1 MRIQHTTY
9 RKIIA
14 LLILLSS
21 VSSLFAQSKTY
32 HVTAEATSGGDG
44 LSWDKAITLTEALNL
59 AKAGD
64 EIWVKGYEDIT
75 GHIYKA
81 PEGGFVLPSGVAMYG
96 GFEGKETN
104 KNALPTG
111 RHKYQMKYQ
120 TALVGDINT
129 NDKASQQLIIYPEN
143 TTRTDNATHV
153 LTLQMGVTPGNTN
166 ENNAPTIVSGFLIAA
181 GNASGENTSAN
192 GRGGG
197 IYVVNNSNGGN
208 AQSRF
213 FRISQCNFANNYG
226 MRGGAIY
233 VDKSCTNPQSAISY
247 CSFFNNVAGKRG
259 TSENEGGGMW
269 IDGTATVYNCNINNN
284 TNGGIRLSKTSK
296 IVNCSVIANTVSAVD
311 LTAAGASGSDGG
323 GAVYNT
329 VLWHCTTLCKNDTR
343 PVFKSCAFSE
353 VESAD
358 GKDANGNVRISIQN
372 HTTKPAPWFVQ
383 SVVNLGYDF
392 SFSSNLKQLINT
404 SFRFEETSAL
414 YGAGDLQYY
423 QNYIEKS
430 NLEATGSTDV
440 RGKKRYESSSIDI
453 GAYEYERL
461 MAGRIRY
468 VMQNRQGTG
477 DGSSWA
483 NAMDD
488 IQKAINDLAED
499 ANGMKGEV
507 WVAEGTYEIKNRIA
521 EAQNA
526 PTSLLMKDGISV
538 YGSFKGNETSRAQRI
553 AASTDLKE
561 PWSWHY
567 KSTIKGNGYESTTWS
582 PTDEEWKVTSSSYHV
597 VWFAP
602 LPDGG
607 QAFSDNVY
615 LEGFIIE
622 GGAYQETNDKK
633 FEPDCGAGV
642 YMNDPNA
649 KLRYCIV
656 RNCNPGIKDTENKTP
671 RGGGIYCRNG
681 MTEGNLV
688 YNCSAYMGGG
698 IYIDDAGFVTRSM
711 VTNCSANMGAGVYLK
726 GDATDPNK
734 AYYQILAT
742 SVVSNNTST
751 RNGAVYVDG
760 HGLVI
765 NNTIT
770 NNYTTNTSDAADKE
784 SSNTGGVYIKKKGLI
799 ANNIIWNNSLLQS
812 TSNSNHQAARAQVY
826 AASPTKETV
835 QFYNNAIS
843 DVNAAIWNN
852 TYQVGTTAIN
862 NYYSGMG
869 FEQIQ
874 GTQFSTKEDF
884 NNKRGVITDKT
895 EVDYFWEVKQGTR
908 LRNIGISYALLPSAY
923 LYQPQIDLNG
933 KPFSFTPSTGA
944 YMPDN
949 HDIVFELNTTAKRLR
964 IYYDRSRELVEGTGQ
979 SWEKSYTS
987 SAVDEV
993 IDYLATIQDGD
1004 TVNVVEKGSTT
1015 KTKFTIN
1022 KADGYQF
1029 EICAREGIFA
1039 PKTAYVNEESD
1050 AKSCTFRIQP
1060 TVLPLTLY
1068 AGYPAYS
1075 EKKNPDDS
1083 DRNPILYRTEVN
1095 GNMEGSELS
1104 DGLYHLVR
1112 IEAGANVT
1120 IDGYVF
1126 THAYAAGK
1134 AYMPYGGGALI
1145 GSVDQINDPTTVK
1158 FKNCIF
1164 ENNTAMN
1171 GAALATMP
1179 DAENVN
1185 LELENCVIN
1194 NNTSKDLHNQNPSEL
1209 PSIIYLNKSNGSNNS
1224 LTLNHVSIINNEGV
1238 APDYNLVQQTSYAVG
1253 NKLYINGAW
1262 EGSKCNN
1269 TIDINTLGKDGA
1281 MNFSNPTK
1289 EVGAKM
1295 VGNVYF
1301 GGYAAFRPLTS
1312 SIEAGKIINSAA
1324 SSTTT
1329 KDMTGEERNLGGAP
1343 DLGAYEALLPKDG
1356 HVIYVRSYNT
1366 EWIENNA
1373 TDKEQIDGS
1382 PNFNLLNDDTS
1393 GKVYNGTSWDA
1404 AIHGNAVCDLNQ
1416 LEANDNNFYIRLE
1429 DGKMMAATKDVRAY
1443 SVYQKPTSWK
1453 NNTGIYA
1460 DNYYGPISGHYSHFM
1475 VNGFIND
1482 YLKDNT
1488 NADLYWNVY
1497 QGNTN
1502 HKDKYSDKDFNLI
1515 NNDRKERYVSGLQF
1529 AVEKA
1534 AKYNEEHKNESG
1546 FIPKEVWVG
1555 AGVYTDY
1562 KGFVIRNGVKV
1573 YGGFPHEGNPN
1584 MDDRLPLLSQYIP
1597 ARGDKKDKKKSDY
1610 ETILQIRKESPVKR
1624 DNNDVLQHNM
1634 ETEIN
1639 NRNVERHYVLYQPDV
1654 CVPTWH
1660 VVGDSSTI
1668 TQANSYRFIKN
1679 NSSHPYYENYQG
1691 NSANAPYNVNIYKQY
1706 ENVKW
1711 DGFTIRHGYII
1722 NYQANRD
1729 GGPGVRV
1736 FDNVELENL
1745 VIVNNLNHGYRVR
1758 GGGLYMDGQNSK
1770 ISNSYQLNNYATNAN
1785 SVSKAQVPDDTFK
1798 KNKSKYGNQDVYGGG
1813 AYMIVGT
1820 GFNMVVAKNRVMG
1833 TTESGG
1839 GIFIESATFYNN
1851 TVAYNMVEN
1860 KNEGSGIM
1868 QWSNA
1873 ETGIN
1878 SSLSLYNCIIYGNIK
1893 RNGGTNY
1900 QVGSTSVNTFKTP
1913 HSCYLPSCTD
1923 ALNNI
1928 FKKDSKNIIS
1938 SVNPFADGEN
1948 AKNTL
1953 DFRLAAE
1960 SKCLNAGTEDL
1971 KQNGEAKIASLP
1983 SKDMDFT
1990 NRIKD
1995 CTVDIGA
2002 YEADNTENI
2011 AAEAKTNTAGI
2022 VDYIYYVT
2030 SNGYGNR
2037 SGDSPKNAAC
2047 ADKLQSVLTAAGKLF
2062 EEKNKGIT
2070 DNAKKSKVYVK
2081 VAGYQADENGDRFVY
2096 HANTLAD
2103 PNDPQSY
2110 TFLIPNGV
2118 WLMGGYN
2125 EGTQKNGVPDPK
2137 TYNWDNDQR
2146 DCINEYQTLLSAKTE
2161 VKAGSTVTQ
2170 EVNGY
2175 HTVCF
2180 GKWPT
2185 GELDDYNT
2193 TAIEYRAVIDGCH
2206 LIDGNASDVAGFKSM
2221 GGAAVVPKKAH
2232 VRNCLITGCEATKG
2246 GALSLLKGGMVSG
2259 SVILNNKAQEGGA
2272 IYAPRTTSQ
2281 IEEEKD
2287 FHAYVISCTI
2297 VKNDATI
2304 GGGIYQE
2311 DNTLIGGNSVI
2322 WGNTAQTDNN
2332 ISGKVDF
2339 LSEDYL
2345 QGTGSGSLTTQFY
2358 PYNYCFVEK
2367 MSLPAN
2373 MMNTEMSSDWESYFK
2388 NQTYYVPRAY
2398 SPLIGNGVDKSYVEA
2413 WKDYGISDYDIT
2425 GKTRTL
2431 SERQT
2436 AGAFALELPIFD
2448 TTKLLKRLF
2457 VSQEGGELVND
2468 ENIQKYYG
2476 RSFLTPFN
2484 SLDAAL
2490 DYIKEAREKNV
2501 ATEATHFEILM
2512 TGGTYKPGK
2521 MRKDKDL
2528 SPDQNTIDR
2537 RLQSFTIPVNVD
2549 IFGSFSVNDPYSST
2563 PVDPKTGKE
2572 TGGKFTSLGDKTLE
2586 ADGDIKTI
2594 LEDRNKD
2601 HMTDNNKNGLI
2612 EPWEFQNPT
2621 ILSGDIKASEKERN
2635 VYHVVYSN
2643 AESTGTSSSQNNE
2656 VVLDGITIMNGE
2668 TMTELKS
2675 IEGENKIAEIGRG
2688 GGIYTNR
2695 VNYTLN
2701 RCRLM
2706 KNSGLHGGAIY
2717 ANNASL
2723 DIIGSTI
2730 SGNRDVSEKASQDKI
2745 ALPGKGGAI
2754 YLYLTESK
2762 NGNLHIINSLLANND
2777 VTCGKI
2783 TSTESSQGGA
2793 IYIRR
2798 ADDASTMTAGYQD
2811 AYIVNSL
2818 IVNNKAKE
2826 DGAIHVENE
2835 VSGTITPIL
2844 YNTAIWGNE
2853 STGNSVL
2860 LKREHMRNCAW
2871 DELPESTASTA
2882 NDGNIKLNKENI
2894 ASDGPRF
2901 TEPTTIKGYEGYK
2914 LDAKWNPQAISVLTD
2929 AGDGK
2934 KKADDTYEKG
2944 KEGKYFDW
2952 WYKHEDRLDDYGYP
2966 SEYIRSANSS
2976 KEYFRYVGPKD
2987 EKGVVTE
2994 KPIDIG
3000 MYEFQYV
3007 LKFTDLERVY
3017 IGMTQEGEGDGSSWA
3032 NQSTDLR
3039 GAIIAMANP
3048 SGNASTGTGTGITS
3062 KRQVFVRGG
3071 TYYSPTYSSGDAF
3084 SLFVNNAD
3092 KAQYIESIELVGGCT
3107 GKKIN
3112 GKEEQDF
3119 SNPSVL
3125 VENPTKVNET
3135 KNLLNI
3141 TTNGK
3146 PVTISGFTF
3155 INISNQEDYGVG
3167 INAVNNL
3174 TADGNTAATLK
3185 VHHCAFR
3192 YNNKAGMLAENK
3204 DANSAL
3210 KLWNVLFADGK
3221 GDGIIINNGKSD
3233 ITNATFVNNNGTA
3246 VSTTSVYNSVAW
3258 KNKDQAKLN
3267 FKDHYNVI
3275 IDKNVVNGDVLNG
3288 PNFVDPEHG
3297 DYRIRPSL
3305 LLLNQGNNEKYC
3317 QAVGLT
3323 EAGHEIDYPATLAA
3337 EKDLGNTAR
3346 LIGSNID
3353 IGAYECDTEMKS
3365 IIYVKSVLTNG
3376 TGESWDNPTNDLQG
3390 AINLAELYANKHAGE
3405 YGYVFVDRNLK
3416 ADNVNISMPGVKMF
3430 GSMREETS
3438 SETGTE
3444 AIVNDLLSQRKGI
3457 IESSSQSTINGL
3469 TLNNTTT
3476 GSETRMCLVDGFKV
3490 SGNVSLKGNSM
3501 LSTSIIDGN
3510 ISGDA
3515 NGMLYNSLAL
3525 GTVEN
3530 VKSVNVTASGALSS
3544 TTGSAANRASVNTYN
3559 KPVNTY
3565 NKYVKDEYWK
3575 FQLDETSGDINANA
3589 DATATNECIDK
3600 VMHRHDLAGN
3610 KRIRDNV
3617 DNGCFETWY
3626 LTNDAEANMTDYPH
3640 GKSVVY
3646 VMTEDKELKL
3656 DNGFYT
3662 ETNPFCPGFL
3672 LLKHHAGL
3680 RGNNSY
3686 VNLTNF
3692 AVERNLKKGTNF
3704 FSMPFK
3710 ATKMEVSGFENPETS
3725 GVIAYYYNA
3734 ATRAKYDYKFGKT
3747 NSEAWIRGVDN
3758 QRNFT
3763 AGFRMDATEAKTV
3776 RFYGTSYTEKD
3787 GRTNRSL
3794 LDKITLVQNNNQQ
3807 PWSSS
3812 NGGGLKFTHK
3822 ENMGWNLFG
3831 SPYLCAMNYSDM
3843 EYGRVIY
3850 QYDDNDKDKGND
3862 NDNDNDND
3870 NGIYKAINTD
3880 GIKTGYI
3887 PAMDA
3892 VFTQTAT
3899 LDNSEIV
3906 IVEHSP
3912 ARAKTAYQATK
3923 ALNIAITQNDRI
3935 SRASNGSPVDDQL
3948 QLNAVPAQ
3956 EAKSDFDL
3964 GSDGVKWMTSQNA
3977 QIYATRNG
3985 GRYSLLS
3992 AISIDAEQSIGI
4004 SLPETGEYTISI
4016 PEECDASEYE
4026 TVWLKDKETGK
4037 AIDLKEGDYR
4047 FHASQAGE
4055 QNHRFTISFNRMAT
4069 DMKSD
4074 ISIQSIGF
4082 RTIVL
4087 KGLQPNDL
4095 ISVYAADGVLA
4106 LQKKAKAEKE
4116 QVRTAI
4122 QGNVIVEVTRGGK
4135 QMAVRKIALK

>member
-44 LSWDKAITLTEALNL
+44 LSWAQAITLKNALSL

-81 PEGGFVLPSGVAMYG
+81 PNGGFVLPSGVGMYG
-96 GFEGKETN
+96 GFAGDETI
-104 KNALPTG
+104 KNNLPTG

-120 TALVGDINT
+120 TALVGDIDT

-143 TTRTDNATHV
+143 STRSDNATHV
-153 LTLQMGVTPGNTN
+153 LTLQMGVTKDNTN
-166 ENNAPTIVSGFLIAA
+166 DGNKPTIVSGFLIAA
-181 GNASGENTSAN
+181 GNAKGVNTSAN

-197 IYVVNNSNGGN
+197 IYVVNNSNDGN

-233 VDKSCTNPQSAISY
+233 VDNSCTNQQSAISY
-247 CSFFNNVAGKRG
+247 CSIFNNVAGKRG

-284 TNGGIRLSKTSK
+284 TNGGIRLSNTSK

-311 LTAAGASGSDGG
+311 LTTAGASGSDGG

-358 GKDANGNVRISIQN
+358 GKDANGNVHISIQN

-430 NLEATGSTDV
+430 NLEATSSTDV

-538 YGSFKGNETSRAQRI
+538 YGSFSGYETSRAQRL
-553 AASTDLKE
+553 AESTDLKE
-561 PWSWHY
+561 PWSWHHP
-567 KSTIKGNGYESTTWS
+567 STIKGNGYESTTWS

-869 FEQIQ
+869 FKQ
-874 GTQFSTKEDF
+874 GGADTPFYTTENF

-895 EVDYFWEVKQGTR
+895 KINYFWELKQGTR

-993 IDYLATIQDGD
+993 IDYLATIQEGE

-1015 KTKFTIN
+1015 KTSFTIN
-1022 KADGYQF
+1022 KKDGYQF
-1029 EICAREGIFA
+1029 EICTREGIFA

-1075 EKKNPDDS
+1075 EKEDPTDS
-1083 DRNPILYRTEVN
+1083 DRNPIQYRTEVN

-1158 FKNCIF
+1158 FRNCIF

-1194 NNTSKDLHNQNPSEL
+1194 NNTSQDINEQQLTEW
-1209 PSIIYLNKSNGSNNS
+1209 PSIIYLNKSEGSKNQ
-1224 LTLNHVSIINNEGV
+1224 LTLKHVTIINNIGL
-1238 APDYNLVQQTSYAVG
+1238 APETKDLGSTSYAAG
-1253 NKLYINGAW
+1253 NVVNYQNATM
-1262 EGSKCNN
+1262 EGSTANN
-1269 TIDINTLGKDGA
+1269 SIYPINTLGENGA
-1281 MNFSNPTK
+1281 KNFSNPTK

-1295 VGNVYF
+1295 VGNVYY
-1301 GGYAAFRPLTS
+1301 GGYAFFRPLTS

-1324 SSTTT
+1324 SCTTT

-1343 DLGAYEALLPKDG
+1343 DLGAYEALLPEYG
-1356 HVIYVRSYNT
+1356 RVIYVRSYNT
-1366 EWIENNA
+1366 EYISQENSN
-1373 TDKEQIDGS
+1373 DDDQDGK
-1382 PNFNLLNDDTS
+1382 PNFNLLKDTNI
-1393 GKVYNGTSWDA
+1393 KYDGTSWDK
-1404 AIHGNAVCDLNQ
+1404 AIIGNAMCDNTIERSGNKFYVTDNGILLNTTI
-1416 LEANDNNFYIRLE
+1416 ANKE
-1429 DGKMMAATKDVRAY
+1429 Y
-1443 SVYQKPTSWK
+1443 SETGCKYRSETDSYGDFWK
-1453 NNTGIYA
+1453 N
-1460 DNYYGPISGHYSHFM
+1460 SGNLQNQESTDWKTY
-1475 VNGFIND
+1475 NQI
-1482 YLKDNT
+1482 T
-1488 NADLYWNVY
+1488 NN
-1497 QGNTN
+1497 
-1502 HKDKYSDKDFNLI
+1502 
-1515 NNDRKERYVSGLQF
+1515 REERYISGLQY

-1534 AKYNEEHKNESG
+1534 AKINESLKPG
-1546 FIPKEVWVG
+1546 EEPVVVWVG
-1555 AGVYTDY
+1555 AGIYTDY
-1562 KGFVIRNGVKV
+1562 KGFVIRDKVKV
-1573 YGGFPHEGNPN
+1573 YGGFPYEGYPN
-1584 MDDRLPLLSQYIP
+1584 ESDRHPLLSQYVP
-1597 ARGDKKDKKKSDY
+1597 ARKEYENLDKTKY
-1610 ETILQIRKESPVKR
+1610 ETILQIRKESPVYFTDSSKEMWYQEKKPEDGSKYEYTKTLI
-1624 DNNDVLQHNM
+1624 DNKK
-1634 ETEIN
+1634 T
-1639 NRNVERHYVLYQPDV
+1639 ERHYVLYQPDV
-1654 CVPTWH
+1654 CLPTWSPS
-1660 VVGDSSTI
+1660 GDG
-1668 TQANSYRFIKN
+1668 
-1679 NSSHPYYENYQG
+1679 NSSRTDGNAVRYKGNLIDNINYKDYEY
-1691 NSANAPYNVNIYKQY
+1691 A
-1706 ENVKW
+1706 KW
-1711 DGFTIRHGYII
+1711 DGFSVRHGYII
-1722 NYQANRD
+1722 NYPGANRD
-1729 GGPGVRV
+1729 GGAGVRV
-1736 FDNVELENL
+1736 FRGVELENL
-1745 VIVNNLNHGYRVR
+1745 IIVNNFNHGGRVR
-1758 GGGLYMDGQNSK
+1758 GGGLYMDGENSK
-1770 ISNSYQLNNYATNAN
+1770 ISNSYLLRNLSYAN
-1785 SVSKAQVPDDTFK
+1785 SSE
-1798 KNKSKYGNQDVYGGG
+1798 SYGGG
-1813 AYMIVGT
+1813 AYMIQGT
-1820 GFNMVVAKNRVMG
+1820 GYNLVVANNRCYNG
-1833 TTESGG
+1833 KSWGG
-1839 GIFIESATFYNN
+1839 GIFLESAKFYNN
-1851 TVAYNMVEN
+1851 TIAYNMST
-1860 KNEGSGIM
+1860 SG
-1868 QWSNA
+1868 
-1873 ETGIN
+1873 TGIYHWQDN
-1878 SSLSLYNCIIYGNIK
+1878 NTGIDSHLSLYNCIIYDNYNNDKSITDQVNSAASDKMNPSHNCYMNSGNINNK
-1893 RNGGTNY
+1893 FQESYGNFTGTKAQAFPFEDQTYESGHEGNFRFRNARLKNNFRLNESDGLDGNKCLNGGTTE
-1900 QVGSTSVNTFKTP
+1900 VGNGII
-1913 HSCYLPSCTD
+1913 LPET
-1923 ALNNI
+1923 
-1928 FKKDSKNIIS
+1928 
-1938 SVNPFADGEN
+1938 
-1948 AKNTL
+1948 
-1953 DFRLAAE
+1953 
-1960 SKCLNAGTEDL
+1960 
-1971 KQNGEAKIASLP
+1971 
-1983 SKDMDFT
+1983 DMDYT

-1995 CTVDIGA
+1995 CAIDIGA

-2011 AAEAKTNTAGI
+2011 AAEARTNTAGI

-2037 SGDSPKNAAC
+2037 SGNSPANAAC
-2047 ADKLQSVLTAAGKLF
+2047 ADKLQSVLTAAGELF
-2062 EEKNKGIT
+2062 EEKNQGIT
-2070 DNAKKSKVYVK
+2070 DNDKKHKVYVK
-2081 VAGYQADENGDRFVY
+2081 VAGYQADENGNRFVY

-2103 PNDPQSY
+2103 PKDPQSY

-2125 EGTQKNGVPDPK
+2125 EGTQKNGEPIEG

-2206 LIDGNASDVAGFKSM
+2206 LIDGNASDKAGFKSM

-2246 GALSLLKGGMVSG
+2246 GALCLLKGGMVSG

-2436 AGAFALELPIFD
+2436 AGAFALDLPTFD
-2448 TTKLLKRLF
+2448 TTKLLRRLF

-2468 ENIQKYYG
+2468 EDIQKYYG

-2549 IFGSFSVNDPYSST
+2549 IFGSFSVNDLYSST
-2563 PVDPKTGKE
+2563 PVDPKTGEE
-2572 TGGKFTSLGDKTLE
+2572 TGGKFTSLGGKTLV

-2594 LEDRNKD
+2594 LENRNKD

-2730 SGNRDVSEKASQDKI
+2730 SGNRDVSEKASKDEVTE
-2745 ALPGKGGAI
+2745 PGKGGAI
-2754 YLYLTESK
+2754 YLYLTKSE

-2777 VTCGKI
+2777 VTYDKYTG
-2783 TSTESSQGGA
+2783 TENSQGGA

-2798 ADDASTMTAGYQD
+2798 ANTAGYQD

-2818 IVNNKAKE
+2818 IVNNKAKQ

-2835 VSGTITPIL
+2835 ISGTITPIL

-2853 STGNSVL
+2853 STGKSVL
-2860 LKREHMRNCAW
+2860 LKREHMNNCAW

-2929 AGDGK
+2929 AGDGRK
-2934 KKADDTYEKG
+2934 DANVANEANE
-2944 KEGKYFDW
+2944 EGKYFDW
-2952 WYKHEDRLDDYGYP
+2952 WNKHENRLKTYGYR

-2976 KEYFRYVGPKD
+2976 KEYYRYVGPKD

-3007 LKFTDLERVY
+3007 LKFTDLEKVY

-3048 SGNASTGTGTGITS
+3048 SGNSSTGTGTGITS

-3084 SLFVNNAD
+3084 SLYVNDAD

-3174 TADGNTAATLK
+3174 TADGKTAATLK

-3192 YNNKAGMLAENK
+3192 YNNKAGMLAENT

-3210 KLWNVLFADGK
+3210 KLWNVLFADGN
-3221 GDGIIINNGKSD
+3221 GDGIIITGNGKPD
-3233 ITNATFVNNNGTA
+3233 ITNATFVNNNNGTA

-3275 IDKNVVNGDVLNG
+3275 IDENVVNGDVLNG
-3288 PNFVDPEHG
+3288 PNFVDPKHG

-3390 AINLAELYANKHAGE
+3390 AINLAELYANKNPGE

-3430 GSMREETS
+3430 GSMREEKS
-3438 SETGTE
+3438 SKTGTE
-3444 AIVNDLLSQRKGI
+3444 AIVSNLLSQRKGI
-3457 IESSSQSTINGL
+3457 IESSSQSAITGL
-3469 TLNNTTT
+3469 TLNSGTTD
-3476 GSETRMCLVDGFKV
+3476 TRMCLVDGFKV

-3501 LSTSIIDGN
+3501 LSTSILDAN
-3510 ISGDA
+3510 AKVTGDA
-3515 NGMLYNSLAL
+3515 SAWLYNSLAL

-3530 VKSVNVTASGALSS
+3530 VKSVNVTASGALPSS
-3544 TTGSAANRASVNTYN
+3544 TGSAVNRSSVTTYN
-3559 KPVNTY
+3559 KY
-3565 NKYVKDEYWK
+3565 NKYVKDDYWK
-3575 FQLDETSGDINANA
+3575 YQLNETDNANINANA
-3589 DATATNECIDK
+3589 DASKTQECIDM
-3600 VMHRHDLAGN
+3600 VMHSYDLAGN
-3610 KRIRDNV
+3610 KRIRGNV

-3626 LTNDAEANMTDYPH
+3626 LTGDAEANKDDYPH

-3656 DNGFYT
+3656 DNSFYK
-3662 ETNPFCPGFL
+3662 ETNPFSPGFL

-3692 AVERNLKKGTNF
+3692 AVERKLKDGINF

-3710 ATKMEVSGFENPETS
+3710 ASKMEVEGATDPAAG
-3725 GVIAYYYNA
+3725 GVIAYYYNG
-3734 ATRAKYDYKFGKT
+3734 ATRAKYDYKFEQT
-3747 NSEAWIRGVDN
+3747 HSTAWVRGVDN
-3758 QRNFT
+3758 QRNFSS
-3763 AGFRMDATEAKTV
+3763 GFRMDANGDKTV

-3787 GRTNRSL
+3787 GSTNRSL

-3831 SPYLCAMNYSDM
+3831 SPYLCAMNYIDM

-3850 QYDDNDKDKGND
+3850 QCDEKGN
-3862 NDNDNDND
+3862 
-3870 NGIYKAINTD
+3870 YKTINTYD
-3880 GIKTGYI
+3880 SATGSTLDGYI

-3899 LDNSEIV
+3899 LDYSENV
-3906 IVEHSP
+3906 IVEHSE
-3912 ARAKTAYQATK
+3912 AKATTAYAGTR
-3923 ALNIAITQNDRI
+3923 ALDIAITQNNRI
-3935 SRASNGSPVDDQL
+3935 SRASNGTPVDDQL

-4047 FHASQAGE
+4047 FHANQAGE

-4082 RTIVL
+4082 RTIIL

-4095 ISVYAADGVLA
+4095 ISVFAADGVLA

-4135 QMAVRKIALK
+4135 QVAVRKIALK